1 MFKELEKDCGCA
13 PPDHGDLSHWAA
25 QGVLLLN
32 AHLSVVD
39 SNANAHKNAG
49 WDKITDKIIQVVN
62 LQQQPVVFIL
72 WGNHAKAKAPLVN
85 QNRHLLL
92 TGVHPSPLSASRG
105 GFFGC
110 RHFSKAN
117 RFLEQKGRGRIDWQL
132 PCVKDLRS
140 AGIYL
145 H

>member
-49 WDKITDKIIQVVN
+49 WDKITDKII
-62 LQQQPVVFIL
+62 
-72 WGNHAKAKAPLVN
+72 
-85 QNRHLLL
+85 
-92 TGVHPSPLSASRG
+92 
-105 GFFGC
+105 
-110 RHFSKAN
+110 
-117 RFLEQKGRGRIDWQL
+117 
-132 PCVKDLRS
+132 
-140 AGIYL
+140 
-145 H
+145 